1 MDAKEALEQFV
12 DDSSFA
18 SVLEDLSCV
27 AREQKRTNLADRL
40 LDLSMNP
47 PTEMTAVVSPAPAEE
62 AEPTKV
68 RVTAPDGT
76 PITGIIESVQ
86 GKAWIDPDDFKL
98 GADGH
103 LLVEYDGTGTK
114 MFWDTQLPYEENGH
128 RLFHDESGNEWR
140 EQDLVI
146 LADAPTDEW
155 RGDVSQRL
163 RDLGHASL
171 ADEFGGL
178 SDEDAEEWRSD
189 HADPEDAADAVIAQG
204 AIVPA

>member
-18 SVLEDLSCV
+18 SVLEDLSRV
-27 AREQKRTNLADRL
+27 ARERQKPGLADRL

-47 PTEMTAVVSPAPAEE
+47 PTEANTSGEAAAAN
-62 AEPTKV
+62 AEPPKV

-103 LLVEYDGTGTK
+103 LIVEYDGTGTK
-114 MFWDTQLPYEENGH
+114 MFWDTQVPYVENGH

-146 LADAPTDEW
+146 LADVPTHEW

-163 RDLGHASL
+163 RDLGHADL

-178 SDEDAEEWRSD
+178 SDEDAEEWRSG
-189 HADPEDAADAVIAQG
+189 HAASEDAADAVIEQG
-204 AIVPA
+204 TVNA